1 MAHTSARD
9 RRPQL
14 VTAAIAV
21 MTRDG
26 VPAATTRAIAAELGI
41 GQAMVHYVFGTK
53 DELYRAVIEE
63 LTIEVAEQVRSGEL
77 STQPSFRAAVLAFAR
92 DLWRS
97 VVEQPATHQLLTELV
112 VLGLRSHALRPA
124 ITDYQREL
132 DDAYADLFA
141 RAAARTSTHPVR
153 PISDVSR
160 LFAAGIDG
168 LIVQRLA
175 RQDDLADQRSLADLV
190 EATVASAEG
199 RLTPPIG

>member
-1 MAHTSARD
+1 MAHISASD

-14 VTAAIAV
+14 ITAAIAV

-26 VPAATTRAIAAELGI
+26 VPAASTRAIAAELGI

-63 LTIEVAEQVRSGEL
+63 LTAEVAEQVRGGEL
-77 STQPSFRAAVLAFAR
+77 STQASFRAAVLAFAS

-112 VLGLRSHALRPA
+112 VLGLRSHSLRPA

-141 RAAARTSTHPVR
+141 RAAAGTSMQPLR
-153 PISDVSR
+153 PISDVAR

-175 RQDDLADQRSLADLV
+175 RQDDVADQRSLADLV

-199 RLTPPIG
+199 RLTPPIA